1 MLGTQRLVNT
11 APSQTSKGD
20 ESCAD
25 PLPGLEELYELH
37 FDFIWRSLRRLGVS
51 DGALDDA
58 VQEVFIT
65 AHQRLESFEG
75 RSSVRSWLFGIA
87 IHVAQRAHRT
97 AQRQPVGDL
106 PDGLLESPTRGP
118 HDLAEQNESVRL
130 LYQLISGMDLERR
143 AVFVLAELEEMTAP
157 EIADALGIPV
167 NTVYSRLRVA
177 RRDFNAALA
186 RHRARDCWRQP

>member
-25 PLPGLEELYELH
+25 PLPGLEELYERH
-37 FDFIWRSLRRLGVS
+37 FDFIWRSLRRLGVA

-65 AHQRLESFEG
+65 AYQRLDAFEG
-75 RSSVRSWLFGIA
+75 RSSVRSWLFGIT
-87 IHVAQRAHRT
+87 IHVAQRAHRN
-97 AQRQPVGDL
+97 AKRQPVGEANEAR
-106 PDGLLESPTRGP
+106 LEACASGP
-118 HDLAEQNESVRL
+118 HDLAEHNESVRL
-130 LYQLISGMDLERR
+130 LHQLISAMDLERR
-143 AVFVLAELEEMTAP
+143 AVFVLTELEEMTAP

-167 NTVYSRLRVA
+167 NTVYSRLRIA

-186 RHRARDCWRQP
+186 RHRARDRWRQP